1 MKSTGLL
8 WLGNSLKCHCPEDTF
23 KQWCFIC
30 VWPCAQTMSFR
41 TSIAYICASRNIFYD
56 IFLITG
62 CALPCPPAMLFML
75 LFMKIDQHGGLQA
88 ARIRWMKYV
97 IHVMLCVW
105 NPLSHT
111 VLNQQ
116 SRGAISC
123 SQLIAQRR
131 GLHSSLISSCTY
143 LQFKWWFS
151 ISWWRP
157 AKPRTGTK
165 STVD

>member
-23 KQWCFIC
+23 EAVMFHLCLTQCPNYFISNKYC
-30 VWPCAQTMSFR
+30 LYLRFKKE
-41 TSIAYICASRNIFYD
+41 

-123 SQLIAQRR
+123 LQLIAQRR
-131 GLHSSLISSCTY
+131 GLHSSLIWACTY

-157 AKPRTGTK
+157 AKPRTGTN